1 MIKKEEYKTRED
13 GVILFRTYSDT
24 DHYIHKVGTDEI
36 YEEAIDVESAPYVYE
51 ETEDIIERHPEDEK
65 ASFEEEHAGTEDDP
79 IPYSVPME
87 ILEGKYY
94 VEEGVNYLCTRSSG
108 TALSHNLR
116 DLVGI
121 YVGVVEQINE

>member
-65 ASFEEEHAGTEDDP
+65 ASFEEEQKAKE
-79 IPYSVPME
+79 
-87 ILEGKYY
+87 
-94 VEEGVNYLCTRSSG
+94 
-108 TALSHNLR
+108 
-116 DLVGI
+116 
-121 YVGVVEQINE
+121 VEQINE